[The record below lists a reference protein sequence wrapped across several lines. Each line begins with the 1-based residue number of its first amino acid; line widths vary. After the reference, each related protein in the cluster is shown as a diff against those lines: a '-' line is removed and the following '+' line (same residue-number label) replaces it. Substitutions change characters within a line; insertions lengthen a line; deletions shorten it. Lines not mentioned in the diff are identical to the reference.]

1 MTCDT
6 FHVRARARGSR
17 HLTNNPVRDRNAQ
30 SIDALLLTALVVA
43 PGLASAQATATHPD
57 YSGTYVLDPAPS
69 VGERLPQKMTLE
81 ITQTPAG
88 LTLDRPQTMQMGRS
102 SRTSWCW

>member
-1 MTCDT
+1 MRK
-6 FHVRARARGSR
+6 VS
-17 HLTNNPVRDRNAQ
+17 
-30 SIDALLLTALVVA
+30 SALLLTALVVA